1 MDVAINQDRIARF
14 NLDYSVIRAPSDGRI
29 LKRLAEANE
38 IIGSGHPVFLFSSSS
53 TDWILRCNLPDRDVV
68 HLTLMDSASILFDAY
83 PGMYIPGMVS
93 EIGEWADPYTGTYE
107 IELMVFAN
115 DLKLVSGFIGRA
127 EIFPSQD
134 SEVILVPARAMVKG
148 KGRSGFL
155 YILEN
160 DIPVLTEIRFV
171 KILEESLAVTS
182 GLNPGDEIV
191 IEGGGFIDRQSKII
205 RKNEYP
211 SRAQ

>member
-1 MDVAINQDRIARF
+1 
-14 NLDYSVIRAPSDGRI
+14 
-29 LKRLAEANE
+29 
-38 IIGSGHPVFLFSSSS
+38 
-53 TDWILRCNLPDRDVV
+53 
-68 HLTLMDSASILFDAY
+68 
-83 PGMYIPGMVS
+83 
-93 EIGEWADPYTGTYE
+93 
-107 IELMVFAN
+107 
-115 DLKLVSGFIGRA
+115 
-127 EIFPSQD
+127 
-134 SEVILVPARAMVKG
+134 MVKG